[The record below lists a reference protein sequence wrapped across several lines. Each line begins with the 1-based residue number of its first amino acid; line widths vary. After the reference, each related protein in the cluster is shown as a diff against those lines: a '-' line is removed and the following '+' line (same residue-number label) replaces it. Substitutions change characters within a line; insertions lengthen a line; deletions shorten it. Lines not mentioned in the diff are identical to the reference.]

1 MDISILRRMDII
13 ETLNAAGQQ
22 ELAAHLEKLSGDA
35 RKLLERDI
43 ASQDWEEL
51 KALYAEKSTASKADN
66 VSADLKPMPFRIAED
81 DLKYNYWKE
90 IGEMLLGKGKVAAFL
105 VAGGQGSRLGFD
117 GPKGMFDI
125 GLPSHKSLFQL
136 QAERLQ
142 NLSAQVGHPIP
153 WCIMTS
159 PLNHEA
165 TVNFFTEHNFF
176 GMDRDNIRFFEQGT
190 ICALTADGK
199 AVLDG
204 DRLAL
209 VPDGNGGC
217 FRALAMSGTLAWL
230 VEKGVEYV
238 FLYSVDNALCRIC
251 DPAFIGA
258 LADNGMMAS
267 ASKVVHKAN
276 AQERVGIFAF
286 QNNKPGVVE
295 YSDLPEEY
303 RDMTNPDGSLV
314 FDGGNLAIHLF
325 RVSGLRKL
333 QTSKLPWHTA
343 RKTVCGIE
351 SCFKFEQ
358 FLFDAFP
365 QLGTMLPFGVIREE
379 EFSPVKNA
387 EGTDSPKTARTMIG
401 KLHRE
406 WLMKA
411 HIEVKPGKL
420 YEVSP
425 TISYAGENLSRRLF
439 ERELGKNILEFDEE

>member
-1 MDISILRRMDII
+1 MDII

-22 ELAAHLEKLSGDA
+22 ELIAKLESLSGDA
-35 RKLLERDI
+35 RKNLERDI

-51 KALYAEKSTASKADN
+51 KALYTEKSTASLEDN
-66 VSADLKPMPFRIAED
+66 VSSDLKPMPFKIAID
-81 DLKYNYWKE
+81 DLRYDFWKE
-90 IGEMLLGKGKVAAFL
+90 TGEILLGKGQVAAFL

-142 NLSAQVGHPIP
+142 NLAAQVGHAIP

-159 PLNHEA
+159 GYARE
-165 TVNFFTEHNFF
+165 
-176 GMDRDNIRFFEQGT
+176 NIRFFEQGT
-190 ICALTADGK
+190 ICALDPNGK
-199 AVLDG
+199 AIVDENN
-204 DRLAL
+204 RLAL

-217 FRALAMSGTLAWL
+217 FRALAQSGTLAWL
-230 VEKGVEYV
+230 IEKGVRYV

-258 LADNGMMAS
+258 LASEGRSMS
-267 ASKVVHKAN
+267 ASKVVPKAGPN
-276 AQERVGIFAF
+276 EKVGIFAL
-286 QNNKPGVVE
+286 QNGKPGVVE
-295 YSDLPEEY
+295 YSDLPEQY
-303 RDMTNPDGSLV
+303 RDMTNADGSLT
-314 FDGGNLAIHLF
+314 FDGGNIAIHLF
-325 RVSGLRKL
+325 KLEGLRKL

-351 SCFKFEQ
+351 KCWKFEQ

-365 QLGTMLPFGVIREE
+365 QLGSMLPFGVIREE

-387 EGTDSPKTARTMIG
+387 EGNDSPKTARTMIG
-401 KLHRE
+401 RLHRE
-406 WLMKA
+406 WLRKA
-411 HIEVKPGKL
+411 HVEVKPGKL

-425 TISYAGENLSRRLF
+425 TLSYAGEGLSRRVF
-439 ERELGKNILEFDEE
+439 ERELGRNILEFDED